1 MFKGHHEMYNLIA
14 IIVER
19 LSTRKCYHT
28 ALYEAEICHEDTLK
42 CAVLA
47 FAKWQR

>member
-19 LSTRKCYHT
+19 LSTRKLYHT
-28 ALYEAEICHEDTLK
+28 ALYEERLK
-42 CAVLA
+42 
-47 FAKWQR
+47 FAMKIP